1 MTMQQTQ
8 QEYMPAEE
16 TPRRKDEAA
25 TQEKKEP
32 KKQDASKPS
41 ATCTKRIT
49 SIGGQALMEGILMR
63 GPKKTTVAIRLP
75 SGEIEKQ
82 EMEKSYLRDKSIIW
96 RIPLLR
102 GIGGLIDSLSVGFKA
117 LSLSAEK
124 AEMDEEEEEP
134 SKFDLWLEK
143 HFGDKVTQAIMWV
156 AGFLGVVLAIALFFF
171 LPTLLWNG
179 VTFLAGEGAAPALA
193 AWRSLA
199 EGVMRI
205 LIFVLYIFFCSK
217 VPYMHRVFQ
226 YHGAEHKSIFC
237 YENGEELTV
246 ENVRK
251 YRRFHPRCGTSFMI
265 IMLLLGIIIGFFIPF
280 SNPFLRTAVK
290 LLCIP
295 AVVAIGY
302 EIIRICGRY
311 ENWVTRIISAPGM
324 WMQHIT
330 TQEPDDSMIE
340 VAIAALKDVIPENG
354 EDLIRR

>member
-1 MTMQQTQ
+1 MEQEHISAGKEFRQEGETAASQTVS
-8 QEYMPAEE
+8 
-16 TPRRKDEAA
+16 
-25 TQEKKEP
+25 EKSP
-32 KKQDASKPS
+32 VKQ
-41 ATCTKRIT
+41 TKRIT

-63 GPKKTTVAIRLP
+63 GPRKTTVAIRLP

-82 EMEKSYLRDKSIIW
+82 EMKKSYLRDKSVFW
-96 RIPLLR
+96 RIPFLR
-102 GIGGLIDSLSVGFKA
+102 GIGGLIDSLSVGFEA

-124 AEMDEEEEEP
+124 ADMGEEEEA
-134 SKFDLWLEK
+134 SKFDLWMEK
-143 HFGDKVTQAIMWV
+143 HFGDKVTQAVMWV
-156 AGFLGVVLAIALFFF
+156 AGALGVILAIGLFFF

-179 VTFLAGEGAAPALA
+179 ITYLSGEAAAPALSG
-193 AWRSLA
+193 WRSLA

-205 LIFVLYIFFCSK
+205 LLFVLYIYFCSK
-217 VPYMHRVFQ
+217 IQYMRRVFQ

-251 YRRFHPRCGTSFMI
+251 FRRFHPRCGTSFMI
-265 IMLLLGIIIGFFIPF
+265 IMLLLGIVIGFFIPF

-290 LLCIP
+290 ILCIP
-295 AVVAIGY
+295 VVVGVGY
-302 EIIRICGRY
+302 ELIRICGRY

>member
-1 MTMQQTQ
+1 MQQTQ

-16 TPRRKDEAA
+16 TPRRQDEAA

-179 VTFLAGEGAAPALA
+179 VTFLAGEGTAPALA

-246 ENVRK
+246 ENVV
-251 YRRFHPRCGTSFMI
+251 S
-265 IMLLLGIIIGFFIPF
+265 
-280 SNPFLRTAVK
+280 
-290 LLCIP
+290 IP
-295 AVVAIGY
+295 AVERV
-302 EIIRICGRY
+302 
-311 ENWVTRIISAPGM
+311 
-324 WMQHIT
+324 
-330 TQEPDDSMIE
+330 
-340 VAIAALKDVIPENG
+340 L
-354 EDLIRR
+354 